1 MMSILLTTLLSALIP
16 VGVEGV
22 KQGITALTGGVKP
35 TSIEDQIK
43 LEEQDIK
50 RLNALAALDNPG
62 GTPSQWV
69 VDLRASARYLASFVV
84 ILGGVGMSFVPEIE
98 VPIKIIGLEAANI
111 AFGFLFGQRIMSNFK
126 K

>member
-1 MMSILLTTLLSALIP
+1 MSVLLTTLLSALIP

-69 VDLRASARYLASFVV
+69 IDLRASSRYLAAFGV
-84 ILGGVGMSFVPEIE
+84 ILGGIGLSFVPD
-98 VPIKIIGLEAANI
+98 VDVAVKLVGLEGANI
-111 AFGFLFGQRIMSNFK
+111 AFGFLFGQRIVSNFK

>member
-1 MMSILLTTLLSALIP
+1 MSILLTTLLSALIP

-69 VDLRASARYLASFVV
+69 VDLRASARYLAAFVV
-84 ILGGVGMSFVPEIE
+84 ILGGVGLSFVPE
-98 VPIKIIGLEAANI
+98 VDVAIKIIGLEAANI